1 MKNSQIVTID
11 SKSNKVSVEELR
23 NKSASS
29 VVDRLNGVS
38 LESNKDT
45 EEIVSIWFKSVMRV
59 FE

>member
-1 MKNSQIVTID
+1 MKNSQIVTVD

-23 NKSASS
+23 NKPASS

-45 EEIVSIWFKSVMRV
+45 EEIVSIWFKSIMRV

>member
-1 MKNSQIVTID
+1 MKNSQIVTVD

-23 NKSASS
+23 NKSADT

-38 LESNKDT
+38 LENNTDT
-45 EEIVSIWFKSVMRV
+45 EEIVGIWFKSVMRV

>member
-1 MKNSQIVTID
+1 MKNSQIVTVD

-23 NKSASS
+23 NKSADT

>member
-1 MKNSQIVTID
+1 MSNPQIVTVD

-23 NKSASS
+23 NKSADT

-38 LESNKDT
+38 LKGNKDT
-45 EEIVSIWFKSVMRV
+45 EELVGIWFKSIMRV

>member
-1 MKNSQIVTID
+1 MKNSQIVTVD

-23 NKSASS
+23 NKSANA

-38 LESNKDT
+38 LKNNKDT

-59 FE
+59 LE

>member
-1 MKNSQIVTID
+1 MNNSQIVTVD

-23 NKSASS
+23 NKSANA
-29 VVDRLNGVS
+29 VVNKLNGVS

-59 FE
+59 LE